1 MKVTLS
7 QGIETMSGKSNGVLF
22 KTYTRPN
29 GKKETRAYILPVK
42 DVSPT
47 GKKTYGYKRNT
58 ALSDKE
64 KAARTRFKRFS
75 EIVAKLSFEEKRR
88 YSNEWK
94 AAKYK
99 YNGKKYNTLRGYIMA
114 RLYAETT
121 ADE

>member
-47 GKKTYGYKRNT
+47 GKKTYGYKRQA
-58 ALSDKE
+58 ALSKKE
-64 KAARTRFKRFS
+64 IGARNKFT
-75 EIVAKLSFEEKRR
+75 IVSRQIMNLTDEQRQQYANDWR
-88 YSNEWK
+88 

-99 YNGKKYNTLRGYIMA
+99 FNGKKYVTLRGYIMA
-114 RLYAETT
+114 RLYAET
-121 ADE
+121 

>member
-22 KTYTRPN
+22 KTYNRPN

-47 GKKTYGYKRNT
+47 GKKTYGYKRLS

-64 KAARTRFKRFS
+64 KAARVRFKQLS
-75 EIVAKLSFEEKRR
+75 GIVAQMSFEEKRR
-88 YSNEWK
+88 YCNEWR

-99 YNGKKYNTLRGYIMA
+99 FNGKKYVTLRGYIMA
-114 RLYAETT
+114 RLYAETP
-121 ADE
+121 AGE

>member
-22 KTYTRPN
+22 KTYNRPN

-47 GKKTYGYKRNT
+47 GKKTYCYPRQS
-58 ALSDKE
+58 ALSDTE
-64 KAARTRFKRFS
+64 KASRVRCKQLSR
-75 EIVAKLSFEEKRR
+75 IVAQMSFEEKRR
-88 YSNEWK
+88 YSNEWR

-99 YNGKKYNTLRGYIMA
+99 FNGKKYVTLRGYIMA
-114 RLYAETT
+114 RLYAETP
-121 ADE
+121 DNE

>member
-1 MKVTLS
+1 MKITLS
-7 QGIETMSGKSNGVLF
+7 QGIESMSGKSNGVLF
-22 KTYTRPN
+22 KTYNRPN

-47 GKKTYGYKRNT
+47 GKKTYGYKRQS

-64 KAARTRFKRFS
+64 KAARVRFKQLS
-75 EIVAKLSFEEKRR
+75 GIVAQMSFEEKRR
-88 YSNEWK
+88 YSNEWR

-99 YNGKKYNTLRGYIMA
+99 FNGKKYVTLRGYIMA

-121 ADE
+121 DNE

>member
-1 MKVTLS
+1 MKCTLRPD
-7 QGIETMSGKSNGVLF
+7 IESMSGKCGNMLF
-22 KTYTRPN
+22 KTYNRPN
-29 GKKETRAYILPVK
+29 GKKETRAYFLPVK
-42 DVSPT
+42 SISPT

-88 YSNEWK
+88 YSNEWR

-99 YNGKKYNTLRGYIMA
+99 FNGKKYVTLRGYIMA
-114 RLYAETT
+114 RLYAET
-121 ADE
+121 

>member
-22 KTYTRPN
+22 KTYNRPN

-47 GKKTYGYKRNT
+47 GKKTYGYKRQS
-58 ALSDKE
+58 ALSKN
-64 KAARTRFKRFS
+64 
-75 EIVAKLSFEEKRR
+75 EIGVRNKFTIVSRRIKNLTDEQRQQYAK
-88 YSNEWK
+88 EWK

-99 YNGKKYNTLRGYIMA
+99 FNGKKYVTLRGYIMA
-114 RLYAETT
+114 RLYAETP
-121 ADE
+121 AGE

>member
-7 QGIETMSGKSNGVLF
+7 QGIESMSGKSNGVLF
-22 KTYTRPN
+22 KTYNRPN

-47 GKKTYGYKRNT
+47 GKKSYGYKRQS

-64 KAARTRFKRFS
+64 KAARVRFKQLS
-75 EIVAKLSFEEKRR
+75 GIVAQMSFEEKRR
-88 YSNEWK
+88 YSNEWR

-99 YNGKKYNTLRGYIMA
+99 FNGKKYVTLRGYIMA
-114 RLYAETT
+114 RLYAEN
-121 ADE
+121 A